1 MSGMMSRFEGVYAL
15 SLGADGE
22 VIEGPEA
29 LPGAKHISRGDDA
42 ISVGGRALYV
52 SGSAEGLVLNFVA
65 PDLSFEQ
72 LTIP

>member
-29 LPGAKHISRGDDA
+29 LPGAKHSLEATTRFPSAG
-42 ISVGGRALYV
+42 AL
-52 SGSAEGLVLNFVA
+52 S
-65 PDLSFEQ
+65 
-72 LTIP
+72 T